1 MGKKF
6 EKKSDKLKVELIEY
20 SENKKQCNAIVKI
33 GQGVLIGK
41 ILETIQNQ
49 CKEKRKEK
57 EYKFYLMENK
67 TNKKNDKIMYEYEK
81 YCFIIKY

>member
-33 GQGVLIGK
+33 GQGVLIGN